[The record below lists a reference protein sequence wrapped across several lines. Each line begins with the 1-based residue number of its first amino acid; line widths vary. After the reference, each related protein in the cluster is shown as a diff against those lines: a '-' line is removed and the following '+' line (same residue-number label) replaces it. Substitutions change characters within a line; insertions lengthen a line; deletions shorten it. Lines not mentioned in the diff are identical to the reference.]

1 MTSHRNQ
8 PRSLSHAWRTVLT
21 IGAGIVFMAILIS
34 CLRIVWRSWE
44 VQKILEQEHL
54 ELQQLQEEKTELEYD
69 IRVASSSF
77 ELERRAREELLLQAS
92 GEATWRVE

>member
-1 MTSHRNQ
+1 MPNAHHNRQFQSQ
-8 PRSLSHAWRTVLT
+8 AWKNLLT
-21 IGAGIVFMAILIS
+21 IGACVVFIAVLTS

-44 VQKILEQEHL
+44 VQKILEEENI
-54 ELQQLQEEKTELEYD
+54 ELQQLQQEKLELEHS

-92 GEATWRVE
+92 DESTWRVE